1 MDLAENGITGWR
13 VQFGVFPDTC
23 TAPSD
28 PGNGY
33 QVAPDGTTLSL
44 SIRRLTDD
52 NIEEAIQ
59 GMERALKGEQ
69 K

>member
-1 MDLAENGITGWR
+1 
-13 VQFGVFPDTC
+13 
-23 TAPSD
+23 
-28 PGNGY
+28 
-33 QVAPDGTTLSL
+33 VAPDGTTLSL